1 MAWLGHP
8 DCKATWEPAS
18 ILSSSLVADY
28 EAGIQKETI
37 TESATTYGHIS
48 STLVTKNNSSP
59 EPPAKKP
66 KVQDSNEQNE
76 QRLVSILLT
85 ILLRAH
91 GVLHYWLIDNEAPL
105 LLCPGCLTAYMYLLV
120 GNCLAINIY
129 RKLP

>member
-37 TESATTYGHIS
+37 TESTITYGHIS
-48 STLVTKNNSSP
+48 STLVIKNNLSP
-59 EPPAKKP
+59 EPPAKKL
-66 KVQDSNEQNE
+66 KVDDSNEQNE
-76 QRLVSILLT
+76 QRLVSILLI

-91 GVLHYWLIDNEAPL
+91 GVLHYWLIENEALL
-105 LLCPGCLTAYMYLLV
+105 LLCPGHLAAYMHTCIA
-120 GNCLAINIY
+120 G
-129 RKLP
+129 

>member
-1 MAWLGHP
+1 VAWLGHP

-18 ILSSSLVADY
+18 TLSSSLVADY
-28 EAGIQKETI
+28 EAGIQKETV

-76 QRLVSILLT
+76 HRLT
-85 ILLRAH
+85 
-91 GVLHYWLIDNEAPL
+91 
-105 LLCPGCLTAYMYLLV
+105 
-120 GNCLAINIY
+120 
-129 RKLP
+129 

>member
-48 STLVTKNNSSP
+48 STLVTKNNLSC
-59 EPPAKKP
+59 EPPAKKL
-66 KVQDSNEQNE
+66 KFDSNEQNE
-76 QRLVSILLT
+76 QRLVSILLI

-91 GVLHYWLIDNEAPL
+91 GVLHYWLFENEALL
-105 LLCPGCLTAYMYLLV
+105 LLCPGCLAAYTCIA
-120 GNCLAINIY
+120 G
-129 RKLP
+129 